1 MNKFIIISVIA
12 TFFSCSPK
20 LLTSE
25 TTKNKIEV
33 VKFMYTANHFAKEL
47 SEDSFWR
54 NKDGH
59 AKMEILTDGNATFID
74 EVKEMKETK
83 QDGLEMI
90 TYSFLTRNGK
100 VTDTVY
106 ADSDLKV
113 WEFVKNGKRTYY
125 TDDESKIS
133 EYLKNQYSFFNNC
146 W

>member
-1 MNKFIIISVIA
+1 MNKFFFISVVAIL
-12 TFFSCSPK
+12 FSCSSK
-20 LLTSE
+20 LLIPE

-47 SEDSFWR
+47 NEDSFWK

-59 AKMEILTDGNATFID
+59 AKMEILTNGNATFID
-74 EVKEMKETK
+74 EVKEMKEIK

-90 TYSFLTRNGK
+90 TYSFLVRNGK

-106 ADSDLKV
+106 SDSDLKV
-113 WEFVKNGKRTYY
+113 WEFVKNGKKTYFS
-125 TDDESKIS
+125 DVENKMS
-133 EYLKNQYSFFNNC
+133 EYLKNEYSFFNNC